1 MGNLKQTKLQRLKTE
16 ERKAEDKMRK
26 YEPQQARTQDFEKG
40 GSEYRV
46 VAIRP
51 RRGGGCSLASHTL
64 LAKGC
69 GFARSF
75 YTMDDLECQIFI
87 QIYREKITETT
98 DLSSP
103 SFLDA
108 SVKTFY
114 KHYLLSIS
122 VS

>member
-1 MGNLKQTKLQRLKTE
+1 MQ
-16 ERKAEDKMRK
+16 
-26 YEPQQARTQDFEKG
+26 
-40 GSEYRV
+40 
-46 VAIRP
+46 
-51 RRGGGCSLASHTL
+51 
-64 LAKGC
+64 
-69 GFARSF
+69 SF
-75 YTMDDLECQIFI
+75 YTMDDLEC

-103 SFLDA
+103 CFLDA

>member
-1 MGNLKQTKLQRLKTE
+1 MGLASLAQLISCVH
-16 ERKAEDKMRK
+16 
-26 YEPQQARTQDFEKG
+26 QARTQDFEKG

-46 VAIRP
+46 VAVRP
-51 RRGGGCSLASHTL
+51 RRGG
-64 LAKGC
+64 GC

-87 QIYREKITETT
+87 PIYREKITETT